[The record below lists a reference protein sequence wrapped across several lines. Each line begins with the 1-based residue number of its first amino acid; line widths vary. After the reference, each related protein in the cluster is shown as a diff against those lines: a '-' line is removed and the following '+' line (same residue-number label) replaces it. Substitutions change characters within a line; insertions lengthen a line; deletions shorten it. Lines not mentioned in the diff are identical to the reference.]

1 MLAALRAGIIK
12 LVLPARYRRDLKDIP
27 AEARENIR
35 LVWLER
41 VEEPIDAALAV
52 ETAAA
57 LSS

>member
-1 MLAALRAGIIK
+1 M
-12 LVLPARYRRDLKDIP
+12 LPARYRRDLKDIP

-41 VEEPIDAALAV
+41 VEESIDAALAV